1 MFRIFCFEFKVCSIE
16 YFLDEMQVYE
26 VNTIIENLPY
36 LDRTSWE
43 QSRFQIYSSVQINS
57 KKKINP
63 TDIMKFAWDND
74 KEDITISNDDIERLK
89 EKSKQIYQT
98 IINNGK

>member
-1 MFRIFCFEFKVCSIE
+1 
-16 YFLDEMQVYE
+16 MQVYE

-43 QSRFQIYSSVQINS
+43 QSRFQIYSSVQINT

>member
-1 MFRIFCFEFKVCSIE
+1 
-16 YFLDEMQVYE
+16 MQEYE

-43 QSRFQIYSSVQINS
+43 QHRFQIYSTVQMNS

-63 TDIMKFAWDND
+63 TDIMKFAWDS
-74 KEDITISNDDIERLK
+74 KEETSITSQDIERLK
-89 EKSKQIYQT
+89 NKSKEIFNT
-98 IINNGK
+98 IKNNG

>member
-1 MFRIFCFEFKVCSIE
+1 
-16 YFLDEMQVYE
+16 MQVYE

-63 TDIMKFAWDND
+63 TDIMKFAWDNG

>member
-1 MFRIFCFEFKVCSIE
+1 MFRIFCFEFKVCSID
-16 YFLDEMQVYE
+16 YFLDEMQEYE

-43 QSRFQIYSSVQINS
+43 QHRFQIYSSVQMNS

-63 TDIMKFAWDND
+63 TDIMKFAWDN
-74 KEDITISNDDIERLK
+74 KEEETSITSQEIERLRN
-89 EKSKQIYQT
+89 KSKEISNT
-98 IINNGK
+98 IKNNG